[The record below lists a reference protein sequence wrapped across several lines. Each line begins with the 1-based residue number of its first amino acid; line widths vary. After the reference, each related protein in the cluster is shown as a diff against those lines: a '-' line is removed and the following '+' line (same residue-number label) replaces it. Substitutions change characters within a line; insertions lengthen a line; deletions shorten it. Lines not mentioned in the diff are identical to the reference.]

1 VYVPRRG
8 VVIPPLA
15 LWGGATTLPGR
26 DMPMT
31 TSNPAFQGTIYQD
44 WAVADSR
51 GTTMTIQGTAVKTMI
66 LLAITAVTAGFAWDE
81 MSSGGAMMLPVM
93 IGSAI
98 LGFIVAMVTIFKP
111 TWAATTAPIYAA
123 LEGVFLGAL
132 SSVIEARGYK
142 GIALQAVSLTMGT
155 LFVMLVLYSTRVIKV
170 TQRLAT
176 GIIAATGAI
185 ALLYFVT
192 IILSFFHVSV
202 PFIHSAGPIGIGFSL
217 FVVALAAF
225 NLLLDFD
232 YIEKSAAQGA
242 PKSMEWY
249 GAFGLIVTLVWL
261 YLEILRLLQ
270 KLQDRR

>member
-1 VYVPRRG
+1 
-8 VVIPPLA
+8 
-15 LWGGATTLPGR
+15 
-26 DMPMT
+26 MT

-44 WAVADSR
+44 WAAADAR

-66 LLAITAVTAGFAWDE
+66 LLAIAAVTAGLSWQE
-81 MSSGGAMMLPVM
+81 MAGGGAMMFPVM
-93 IGSAI
+93 IGSAV
-98 LGFIVAMVTIFKP
+98 LGMIFAFVTIFKP

-132 SSVIEARGYK
+132 SCVIEARYK
-142 GIALQAVSLTMGT
+142 GIAFQAVSLTMMT
-155 LFVMLVLYSTRVIKV
+155 LFVMLVLYSSRIIKV
-170 TQRLAT
+170 TQRLQM
-176 GIIAATGAI
+176 GIIAATGAV

-192 IILSFFHVSV
+192 IILSLFHVSV
-202 PFIHSAGPIGIGFSL
+202 PFIHSAGPVGIAFSL
-217 FVVALAAF
+217 FVVGLAAF

-232 YIEKSAAQGA
+232 YIEKSAAHGA
-242 PKSMEWY
+242 PKAMEWY

>member
-1 VYVPRRG
+1 
-8 VVIPPLA
+8 
-15 LWGGATTLPGR
+15 
-26 DMPMT
+26 MT

-44 WAVADSR
+44 WANADAR
-51 GTTMTIQGTAVKTMI
+51 GTTMTVQGTAVKTMI
-66 LLAITAVTAGFAWDE
+66 LLAIAAVTAGLSWQE
-81 MSSGGAMMLPVM
+81 MAGGGAMMFPVM

-98 LGFIVAMVTIFKP
+98 AGAIVAFVTIFKP

-132 SSVIEARGYK
+132 SCVIEARYK
-142 GIALQAVSLTMGT
+142 GIAFQAVSLTMMT
-155 LFVMLVLYSTRVIKV
+155 LFVMLVLYSSRIIKV
-170 TQRLAT
+170 TQRLQM

-185 ALLYFVT
+185 ALLYLVS
-192 IILSFFHVSV
+192 IVLSLFHVSI
-202 PFIHSAGPIGIGFSL
+202 PFIHSAGPVGIAFSL
-217 FVVALAAF
+217 FVVGLAAF

-232 YIEKSAAQGA
+232 YIEKSAAHGA
-242 PKSMEWY
+242 PKAMEWY

>member
-1 VYVPRRG
+1 
-8 VVIPPLA
+8 
-15 LWGGATTLPGR
+15 
-26 DMPMT
+26 MT

-44 WAVADSR
+44 WAAADSR

-66 LLAITAVTAGFAWDE
+66 LLAITAVTAGFAWNE
-81 MSSGGAMMLPVM
+81 MSSGSDLMIPVM

-123 LEGVFLGAL
+123 VEGVFLGAL
-132 SSVIEARGYK
+132 SCLIEARGYP

-155 LFVMLVLYSTRVIKV
+155 LFVMLVLYSTRIIKV

-176 GIIAATGAI
+176 GIIAATGAV

-202 PFIHSAGPIGIGFSL
+202 PFIHSAGPIGIAFSL

-232 YIEKSAAQGA
+232 YIEKSAAHGA

>member
-1 VYVPRRG
+1 
-8 VVIPPLA
+8 
-15 LWGGATTLPGR
+15 
-26 DMPMT
+26 
-31 TSNPAFQGTIYQD
+31 
-44 WAVADSR
+44 
-51 GTTMTIQGTAVKTMI
+51 
-66 LLAITAVTAGFAWDE
+66 
-81 MSSGGAMMLPVM
+81 MSSGSELMIPVM

-123 LEGVFLGAL
+123 VEGVFLGAL
-132 SSVIEARGYK
+132 SSMIEARGYR

-155 LFVMLVLYSTRVIKV
+155 LFVMLVLYSTRIIKV
-170 TQRLAT
+170 TQRLTT
-176 GIIAATGAI
+176 GIIAATGAV

-192 IILSFFHVSV
+192 IILSFFHISV
-202 PFIHSAGPIGIGFSL
+202 PFIHSAGPIGIAFSL

-232 YIEKSAAQGA
+232 YIEKSAAHGA

>member
-1 VYVPRRG
+1 
-8 VVIPPLA
+8 
-15 LWGGATTLPGR
+15 
-26 DMPMT
+26 
-31 TSNPAFQGTIYQD
+31 
-44 WAVADSR
+44 
-51 GTTMTIQGTAVKTMI
+51 MI
-66 LLAITAVTAGFAWDE
+66 LLAITAVTAGFAWNE
-81 MSSGGAMMLPVM
+81 MSSGSELMIPVM

-123 LEGVFLGAL
+123 VEGVFLGAL
-132 SSVIEARGYK
+132 SSMIEARGYR

-155 LFVMLVLYSTRVIKV
+155 LFVMLVLYSTRIIKV
-170 TQRLAT
+170 TQRLTT
-176 GIIAATGAI
+176 GIIAATGAV

-192 IILSFFHVSV
+192 IILSFFHISV
-202 PFIHSAGPIGIGFSL
+202 PFIHSAGPIGIAFSL

-232 YIEKSAAQGA
+232 YIEKSAAYGA

>member
-1 VYVPRRG
+1 
-8 VVIPPLA
+8 
-15 LWGGATTLPGR
+15 
-26 DMPMT
+26 MT

-44 WAVADSR
+44 WAAADSR

-66 LLAITAVTAGFAWDE
+66 LLAITAVTAGFAWNE
-81 MSSGGAMMLPVM
+81 MSSGSELMIPVM

-123 LEGVFLGAL
+123 VEGVFLGAL
-132 SSVIEARGYK
+132 SSMIEARGYR

-155 LFVMLVLYSTRVIKV
+155 LFVMLVLYSTRIIKV
-170 TQRLAT
+170 TQRLTT
-176 GIIAATGAI
+176 GIIAATGAV

-192 IILSFFHVSV
+192 IILSFFHISV
-202 PFIHSAGPIGIGFSL
+202 PFIHSAGPIGIAFSL

-232 YIEKSAAQGA
+232 YIEKSAAHGA